1 MGIELFFKKQ
11 EAVTKEVVVSDRF
24 IDGEGKPVAF
34 KIKSITAKDDQ
45 ILKNACVT
53 IDMKTKLPKT
63 DTGKYQAML
72 CAACVV
78 YPDLGSAELQDSY
91 GVRNKPDLLSEML
104 LPGELATLMEE
115 VAQLNGFKPMRELID
130 EAKN

>member
-11 EAVTKEVVVSDRF
+11 EVVTKEVVVSDRF
-24 IDGEGKPVAF
+24 VDGEGKPVAF
-34 KIKSITAKDDQ
+34 RIKSITAKDDQ

-115 VAQLNGFKPMRELID
+115 VAQLNGFKPMKELID

>member
-1 MGIELFFKKQ
+1 
-11 EAVTKEVVVSDRF
+11 
-24 IDGEGKPVAF
+24 
-34 KIKSITAKDDQ
+34 
-45 ILKNACVT
+45 
-53 IDMKTKLPKT
+53 
-63 DTGKYQAML
+63 ML

>member
-11 EAVTKEVVVSDRF
+11 EAVTKEVIVSDRF
-24 IDGEGKPVAF
+24 VDGEGKPVAF
-34 KIKSITAKDDQ
+34 RIKSITAKDDQ

>member
-24 IDGEGKPVAF
+24 VDGEGKPVAF
-34 KIKSITAKDDQ
+34 KIKSITAKDDR

-78 YPDLGSAELQDSY
+78 YPDLSSAELQDSY